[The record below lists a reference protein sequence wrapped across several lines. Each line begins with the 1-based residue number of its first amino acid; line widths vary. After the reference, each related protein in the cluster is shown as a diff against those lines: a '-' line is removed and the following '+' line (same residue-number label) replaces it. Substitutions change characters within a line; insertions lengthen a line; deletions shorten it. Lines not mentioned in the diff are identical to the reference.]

1 MYGLIMDNFRLP
13 VRYSAALSLESGRD
27 FLFFHLL
34 EYSRH
39 ALGQNNC
46 TGLLTTA
53 LLYLLLSKGTRCFNS
68 LYA

>member
-46 TGLLTTA
+46 TVLLTTA